1 MEPSH
6 LLPQRAP
13 KYLELMYD
21 SDSPAHTLCDGYEI
35 PRTPFTYAPFSR
47 HSIVGVAPNRLIK
60 PPLYRTHSLRTS
72 ARPPNATIIPLR
84 NGIVKRASLC
94 DGQRAFLEPRAGPSR
109 KPSEIDFDKHIF
121 KTSF

>member
-13 KYLELMYD
+13 KYIELMYD
-21 SDSPAHTLCDGYEI
+21 SDSPAGTICDGYEV
-35 PRTPFTYAPFSR
+35 PRSSLSYAPFSR

-60 PPLYRTHSLRTS
+60 PPLYRTHSLRTNM
-72 ARPPNATIIPLR
+72 RPPNATIIPLR

-94 DGQRAFLEPRAGPSR
+94 EGVQSTFLRDPLPCSSR
-109 KPSEIDFDKHIF
+109 SRQDFDKQK
-121 KTSF
+121 KTPF